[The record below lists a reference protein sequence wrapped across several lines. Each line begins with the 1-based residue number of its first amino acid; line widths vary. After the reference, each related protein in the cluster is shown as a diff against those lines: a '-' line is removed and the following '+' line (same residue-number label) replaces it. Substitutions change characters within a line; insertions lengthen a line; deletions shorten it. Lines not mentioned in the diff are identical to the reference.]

1 MASILVVDDDK
12 GIVEIVRYIVTKA
25 GHGIVEASNG
35 REGLAQAKSAHP
47 DLIILDVMMPE
58 MDGYTLHQHLLS
70 DAVTRRIP
78 IIVLTAK
85 GQMRD
90 SFIASPNVKFYMDK
104 PFDPEDLQ
112 DKIRIALQGQR

>member
-35 REGLAQAKSAHP
+35 REDLAQAKAAHP

-58 MDGYTLHQHLLS
+58 MDGFTLHQHRCGRPRPS
-70 DAVTRRIP
+70 TEI
-78 IIVLTAK
+78 T
-85 GQMRD
+85 
-90 SFIASPNVKFYMDK
+90 
-104 PFDPEDLQ
+104 
-112 DKIRIALQGQR
+112 